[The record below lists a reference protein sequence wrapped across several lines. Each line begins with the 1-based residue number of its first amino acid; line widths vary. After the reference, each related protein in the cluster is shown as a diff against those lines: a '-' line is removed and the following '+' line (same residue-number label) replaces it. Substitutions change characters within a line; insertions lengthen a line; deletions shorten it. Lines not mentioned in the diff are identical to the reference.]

1 MSSPHHSPHRHYH
14 RLAWAAV
21 LLTLCVIVF
30 GGFVR
35 LSNAGL
41 SCPDWPTC
49 YGKAT
54 WPTQE
59 HEIAAANE
67 SFERAVEVSKAWR
80 EQFHRHIAALLGLL
94 VLALSLLAARKRAY
108 GIASVLTAAGLV
120 ALSIPVYTGL
130 GGGATLAPNH
140 TLSLA
145 LVLAG
150 ELILLVQAL
159 RWSNVDSARL
169 SAVVLLVIVFQ
180 AMLGMWTVIWLV
192 KPVIVMAHLLGG
204 LLTLSLLTWLAWK
217 TTPGTALVQAEAP
230 RLRRLLWIGLVL
242 LVLQIALG
250 GWTSANYAAL
260 ACGTDFPTCL
270 GQWWPLQ
277 DYREGFVLWRGIGVD
292 YEGGVLD
299 GPARVA
305 IQMSHRLMA
314 ILVVGH
320 LLVVG
325 LRMVRTPGL
334 VFWGGVLLALLAA
347 QVALGI
353 GNVLLGLPLWVAV
366 AHNAGAALLLFT
378 LVGLL
383 ARLRAPE

>member
-1 MSSPHHSPHRHYH
+1 MNSPHRHYH

-21 LLTLCVIVF
+21 LLALGVIVF
-30 GGFVR
+30 GSFVR

-49 YGKAT
+49 YGQAA
-54 WPTQE
+54 WPTQD

-67 SFERAVEVSKAWR
+67 TFERAVEVTKAWR
-80 EQFHRHIAALLGLL
+80 EQFHRHIAAALGVLAL
-94 VLALSLLAARKRAY
+94 VLALLAVRKRRL
-108 GIASVLTAAGLV
+108 GVASVLGAAGLV
-120 ALSIPVYTGL
+120 ALSIPAYMGVDGL
-130 GGGATLAPNH
+130 FVSNH
-140 TLSLA
+140 VAAVA
-145 LVLAG
+145 LFLVAETVLF
-150 ELILLVQAL
+150 VQAM
-159 RWSNVDSARL
+159 RWSNADAARL
-169 SAVVLLVIVFQ
+169 STLVLMVIIFQ
-180 AMLGMWTVIWLV
+180 AVLGMWTVIWLV
-192 KPVIVMAHLLGG
+192 KPLIVMAHLLGG

-217 TTPGTALVQAEAP
+217 TTPGPALVFAEAP
-230 RLRRLLWIGLVL
+230 RLRRLLWVGLGL
-242 LVLQIALG
+242 LVVQIALG

-270 GQWWPLQ
+270 GQWWPAQ

-305 IQMSHRLMA
+305 IQMTHRMMA
-314 ILVVGH
+314 LLVVGH

-334 VFWGGVLLALLAA
+334 VFWGSVLLVLLAA

-353 GNVLLGLPLWVAV
+353 SNIVLGLPLWVAT

-378 LVGLL
+378 VVGLL

>member
-1 MSSPHHSPHRHYH
+1 MNSPHRHYH
-14 RLAWAAV
+14 RLAWAA
-21 LLTLCVIVF
+21 LLLALCVIVF

-54 WPTQE
+54 WPTLE
-59 HEIAAANE
+59 HEIASANE
-67 SFERAVEVSKAWR
+67 SYERAVEVSKAWR
-80 EQFHRHIAALLGLL
+80 EQFHRHIAALLGVL
-94 VLALSLLAARKRAY
+94 VLALALLAARKHRLGVA
-108 GIASVLTAAGLV
+108 AVLSAAGLV
-120 ALSIPVYTGL
+120 ALSIPIYMGVEGRF
-130 GGGATLAPNH
+130 ASNH
-140 TLSLA
+140 VLSVA
-145 LVLAG
+145 LFIVA
-150 ELILLVQAL
+150 EIILLAHAWRGSNADAGRFSAL
-159 RWSNVDSARL
+159 L
-169 SAVVLLVIVFQ
+169 LAVIIFQ
-180 AMLGMWTVIWLV
+180 AVLGMWTVIWLV

-204 LLTLSLLTWLAWK
+204 LLTMSMLTWLAFK
-217 TTPGTALVQAEAP
+217 TMPGSALVLAEAP
-230 RLRRLLWIGLVL
+230 RLRRLLWIGLGL
-242 LVLQIALG
+242 LVVQIALG

-270 GQWWPLQ
+270 GQWWPEQ

-299 GPARVA
+299 GAARVA
-305 IQMSHRLMA
+305 IQMSHRIMA
-314 ILVVGH
+314 LLVVGH

-325 LRMVRTPGL
+325 IRMVRTPGL
-334 VFWGGVLLALLAA
+334 VFWGVVLLALLSA

-353 GNVLLGLPLWVAV
+353 SNVVLGLPLWVAT

-378 LVGLL
+378 VVGLL

>member
-1 MSSPHHSPHRHYH
+1 MSSPYRHYH
-14 RLAWAAV
+14 RIAWAAV
-21 LLTLCVIVF
+21 LLALCVIVF

-54 WPTQE
+54 WPNAD

-67 SFERAVEVSKAWR
+67 VFERAVEVPKAWR
-80 EQFHRHIAALLGLL
+80 EQFHRHIAALLGVFTL
-94 VLALSLLAARKRAY
+94 VLALLAARRRPG
-108 GIASVLTAAGLV
+108 GIGSILTAAALV
-120 ALSIPVYTGL
+120 AASIPVYMGVPGVFEGDHVVSLGL
-130 GGGATLAPNH
+130 F
-140 TLSLA
+140 LSA
-145 LVLAG
+145 
-150 ELILLVQAL
+150 ELLLLVQAI
-159 RWSNVDSARL
+159 RWNNSDSSRL
-169 SAVVLLVIVFQ
+169 ATTLFMVIVFQ
-180 AMLGMWTVIWLV
+180 AVLGMWTVIWLV
-192 KPVIVMAHLLGG
+192 KPIIVMSHLLGG
-204 LLTLSLLTWLAWK
+204 LLTFSLLVWLAWR
-217 TTPGTALVQAEAP
+217 TTPGSALVVAEAP
-230 RLRRLLWIGLVL
+230 RLRRLLWIGLGL
-242 LVLQIALG
+242 LVVQIALG

-270 GQWWPLQ
+270 GQWWPEQ
-277 DYREGFVLWRGIGVD
+277 DYAEAFVLWRGIGVD

-305 IQMSHRLMA
+305 IQMTHRLFA
-314 ILVVGH
+314 LLVAGH

-334 VFWGGVLLALLAA
+334 VFWGVVLLALLAA
-347 QVALGI
+347 QVTLGI
-353 GNVLLGLPLWVAV
+353 SNIVAGLPLWVAT

-378 LVGLL
+378 VVGLL

>member
-1 MSSPHHSPHRHYH
+1 MNAPSRHFH

-21 LLTLCVIVF
+21 LLALVVIVF

-54 WPTQE
+54 WPTQD
-59 HEIAAANE
+59 HEIAAANAG
-67 SFERAVEVSKAWR
+67 FERIVEVSKAWR

-94 VLALSLLAARKRAY
+94 VLTLALLAARKRKGGVVSVMA
-108 GIASVLTAAGLV
+108 ASALV
-120 ALSIPVYTGL
+120 GLSIPVYMGV
-130 GGGATLAPNH
+130 GMAPNH
-140 TLSLA
+140 ELSVA
-145 LVLAG
+145 LWLAG

-159 RWSNVDSARL
+159 RWSNVDAARL
-169 SAVVLLVIVFQ
+169 STLLLMVIVFQ
-180 AMLGMWTVIWLV
+180 AVLGMWTVIWLV
-192 KPVIVMAHLLGG
+192 KPVIVMAHLMGG

-217 TTPGTALVQAEAP
+217 TTPWGPLVSAEAP
-230 RLRRLLWIGLVL
+230 KLRRLLWIGLVL
-242 LVLQIALG
+242 LVVQIALG

-260 ACGTDFPTCL
+260 ACGTDYPTCL
-270 GQWWPLQ
+270 GQWWPEQ
-277 DYREGFVLWRGIGVD
+277 DYREAFILWRGIGVD

-305 IQMSHRLMA
+305 IQTAHRLMA
-314 ILVVGH
+314 ILVFGH
-320 LLVVG
+320 LLMVAIRLLRSTG
-325 LRMVRTPGL
+325 LRYSGGL
-334 VFWGGVLLALLAA
+334 LLVLLCA

-353 GNVLLGLPLWVAV
+353 SNIVLGLPLWVAV

-378 LVGLL
+378 VVGLL

>member
-1 MSSPHHSPHRHYH
+1 MSSPYRHYH

-21 LLTLCVIVF
+21 LLALCVIVF

-54 WPTQE
+54 WPTQD
-59 HEIAAANE
+59 HEINAANA
-67 SFERAVEVSKAWR
+67 SYERVVEVSKAWR

-94 VLALSLLAARKRAY
+94 VLALALLAARKRAL
-108 GIASVLTAAGLV
+108 GVASVLVASGLV
-120 ALSIPVYTGL
+120 ALSIPIYMGVGM
-130 GGGATLAPNH
+130 AANH
-140 TLSLA
+140 TLSVA
-145 LVLAG
+145 LVVVA

-169 SAVVLLVIVFQ
+169 ATFALMVIVFQ
-180 AMLGMWTVIWLV
+180 AVLGMWTVIWLV
-192 KPVIVMAHLLGG
+192 KPVIVMAHLMGG
-204 LLTLSLLTWLAWK
+204 LLTLSLLTWLAWR
-217 TTPGTALVQAEAP
+217 TTPGSALVQAEAP
-230 RLRRLLWIGLVL
+230 RLRRLLWIGLGL
-242 LVLQIALG
+242 LLAQIALG

-270 GQWWPLQ
+270 GQWWPQQ
-277 DYREGFVLWRGIGVD
+277 DYREAFVLWRGIGVD

-299 GPARVA
+299 GPARAA
-305 IQMSHRLMA
+305 IQMSHRMLA

-325 LRMVRTPGL
+325 IRMLRTPGL
-334 VFWGGVLLALLAA
+334 VFWGSVLLVLLTA

-353 GNVLLGLPLWVAV
+353 SNVVLGLPLWVAT

>member
-1 MSSPHHSPHRHYH
+1 MNSPHRHFH

-21 LLTLCVIVF
+21 LLALGVIVF

-54 WPTQE
+54 WPTAE
-59 HEIAAANE
+59 HEIDAANA

-80 EQFHRHIAALLGLL
+80 EQFHRHIAALLGVL
-94 VLALSLLAARKRAY
+94 VLTLSLLAARKRRF
-108 GIASVLTAAGLV
+108 GVASILLASGLV
-120 ALSIPVYTGL
+120 ALSIPVYMRAAGDPDANHAMAVGL
-130 GGGATLAPNH
+130 FLLAE
-140 TLSLA
+140 
-145 LVLAG
+145 LVLF
-150 ELILLVQAL
+150 VQAM
-159 RWSNVDSARL
+159 RWSNSDASRL
-169 SAVVLLVIVFQ
+169 STLILMVIIFQ
-180 AMLGMWTVIWLV
+180 AVLGMWTVIWLV
-192 KPVIVMAHLLGG
+192 KPIIVMAHLLGG
-204 LLTLSLLTWLAWK
+204 LLTLSMLSWLAWK
-217 TTPGTALVQAEAP
+217 TTPDTALVFAEAP
-230 RLRRLLWIGLVL
+230 RLRRLLWIGLGL
-242 LVLQIALG
+242 LVVQIALG

-260 ACGTDFPTCL
+260 ACGTHFPTCL
-270 GQWWPLQ
+270 GQWWPAQ

-305 IQMSHRLMA
+305 IQMAHRLMA
-314 ILVVGH
+314 LLVAGH
-320 LLVVG
+320 LLMVG
-325 LRMVRTPGL
+325 IRMVRTPGL
-334 VFWGGVLLALLAA
+334 VFWGSVLLGLLSA

-353 GNVLLGLPLWVAV
+353 SNVVLGLPLWVAT

-378 LVGLL
+378 VVGLL

>member
-1 MSSPHHSPHRHYH
+1 MSSPYRHYH
-14 RLAWAAV
+14 RIAWAAV
-21 LLTLCVIVF
+21 LLALCVIVF

-54 WPTQE
+54 WPNAD

-67 SFERAVEVSKAWR
+67 VFERAVEVPKAWR
-80 EQFHRHIAALLGLL
+80 EQFHRHIAALLGVFTL
-94 VLALSLLAARKRAY
+94 VLALLAARRRPG
-108 GIASVLTAAGLV
+108 GIGSILAAAALV
-120 ALSIPVYTGL
+120 AASIPVYMGVPGVFEGDHVVSLGL
-130 GGGATLAPNH
+130 F
-140 TLSLA
+140 LSA
-145 LVLAG
+145 
-150 ELILLVQAL
+150 ELLLLVQAI
-159 RWSNVDSARL
+159 RWNNSDSSRL
-169 SAVVLLVIVFQ
+169 ATTLFMVIVFQ
-180 AMLGMWTVIWLV
+180 AVLGMWTVIWLV
-192 KPVIVMAHLLGG
+192 KPIIVMSHLLGG
-204 LLTLSLLTWLAWK
+204 LLTFSLLVWLAWR
-217 TTPGTALVQAEAP
+217 TTPGSALVVAEAP
-230 RLRRLLWIGLVL
+230 RLRRLLWIGLGL
-242 LVLQIALG
+242 LVVQIALG

-270 GQWWPLQ
+270 GQWWPEQ
-277 DYREGFVLWRGIGVD
+277 DYAEAFVLWRGIGVD

-305 IQMSHRLMA
+305 IQMTHRLFA
-314 ILVVGH
+314 LLVAGH

-334 VFWGGVLLALLAA
+334 VFWGVVLLVLLTA
-347 QVALGI
+347 QVGLGI
-353 GNVLLGLPLWVAV
+353 SNIVAGLPLWVAT

-378 LVGLL
+378 VVGLL

>member
-1 MSSPHHSPHRHYH
+1 MSSPYRHYH

-21 LLTLCVIVF
+21 LLALCVIVF

-54 WPTQE
+54 WPTQD
-59 HEIAAANE
+59 HEINAANA
-67 SFERAVEVSKAWR
+67 SYERVVEVSKAWR

-94 VLALSLLAARKRAY
+94 VLALALLAARKRAL
-108 GIASVLTAAGLV
+108 GVASVLVASGLV
-120 ALSIPVYTGL
+120 ALSIPIYMGVGM
-130 GGGATLAPNH
+130 AANH
-140 TLSLA
+140 TLSVA
-145 LVLAG
+145 LVVVA

-169 SAVVLLVIVFQ
+169 ATFALMVIVFQ
-180 AMLGMWTVIWLV
+180 AVLGMWTVIWLV
-192 KPVIVMAHLLGG
+192 KPVIVMSHLMGG
-204 LLTLSLLTWLAWK
+204 LLTLSLLTWLAWR
-217 TTPGTALVQAEAP
+217 TTPGSALVQAEAP
-230 RLRRLLWIGLVL
+230 RLRRLLWIGLGL
-242 LVLQIALG
+242 LLAQIALG

-270 GQWWPLQ
+270 GQWWPQQ
-277 DYREGFVLWRGIGVD
+277 DYREAFVLWRGIGVD

-299 GPARVA
+299 GPARAA
-305 IQMSHRLMA
+305 IQMSHRMLA

-325 LRMVRTPGL
+325 IRMLRTPGL
-334 VFWGGVLLALLAA
+334 VFWGSVLLVLLTA

-353 GNVLLGLPLWVAV
+353 SNVVLGLPLWVAT